1 LFVVYARSPAD
12 RTIPSIA
19 VQMVTGSP
27 TPTPTPVPSAG
38 ASHQQF
44 LILAVP

>member
-1 LFVVYARSPAD
+1 
-12 RTIPSIA
+12 
-19 VQMVTGSP
+19 MVTGSP

>member
-1 LFVVYARSPAD
+1 MD
-12 RTIPSIA
+12 
-19 VQMVTGSP
+19 TGSP